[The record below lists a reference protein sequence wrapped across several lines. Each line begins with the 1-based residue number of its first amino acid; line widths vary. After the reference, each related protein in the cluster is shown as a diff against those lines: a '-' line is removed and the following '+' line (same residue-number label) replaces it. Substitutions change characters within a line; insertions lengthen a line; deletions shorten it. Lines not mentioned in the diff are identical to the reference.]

1 VAHVGTVSDCLR
13 ISSATIFVSCWVKG
27 VAITLRRGVFIMR
40 NFDRKYSLLAAAFA
54 LLLLTI
60 AIGCKGFF
68 VNQPN
73 SLTVTTGANGGGSST
88 FTVPTGQT
96 VKLYA
101 TATYSSGNKDV
112 TNSATWQSSTPCAT
126 VNQGQVKGIGVAS
139 GISVTATLNGIG
151 GSATGSVT
159 GNGQGLVIASNPS
172 GTTFANGSTAS
183 FTATFNGT
191 DVTASTTWTS
201 SSNIATFNNN
211 VATFSGTGPATITGS
226 YVNGNTCAG
235 ASVNITVQ

>member
-1 VAHVGTVSDCLR
+1 
-13 ISSATIFVSCWVKG
+13 
-27 VAITLRRGVFIMR
+27 MR
-40 NFDRKYSLLAAAFA
+40 NFDRKYSLIAAVFVC
-54 LLLLTI
+54 LLLM
-60 AIGCKGFF
+60 IGVACKGFF

-73 SLTVTTGANGGGSST
+73 SLTVTTGANGGGSNT
-88 FTVPTGQT
+88 FTVATGQT

-126 VNQGQVKGIGVAS
+126 VNLGTVKGVGVAS
-139 GISVTATLNGIG
+139 GVSVTATLNGIG

-159 GNGQGLVIASNPS
+159 GNGQGLVISSTPS
-172 GTTFANGSTAS
+172 GTTFANGSQAT
-183 FTATFNGT
+183 FNATFNGT
-191 DVTASTTWTS
+191 DVTSSTSWTS

-211 VATFSGTGPATITGS
+211 VASFSGTGSATITGS

-235 ASVNITVQ
+235 ASVNITIQ

>member
-1 VAHVGTVSDCLR
+1 M
-13 ISSATIFVSCWVKG
+13 W
-27 VAITLRRGVFIMR
+27 
-40 NFDRKYSLLAAAFA
+40 NFDRKYSLIAAALA
-54 LLLLTI
+54 CLLL
-60 AIGCKGFF
+60 AVAVGCKGFF

-73 SLTVTTGANGGGSST
+73 SLTVTTGANGGGSNT
-88 FTVPTGQT
+88 FTVATGQT

-112 TNSATWQSSTPCAT
+112 TSSATWQSSTPCAT
-126 VNQGQVKGIGVAS
+126 VNLGTVKGVGVAS
-139 GISVTATLNGIG
+139 GVSVTATLNGIG

-159 GNGQGLVIASNPS
+159 GNGQGLVISSSPS
-172 GTTFANGSTAS
+172 GTTFANGSQAT

-191 DVTASTTWTS
+191 DVSSSTTWTS

-211 VATFSGTGPATITGS
+211 VATFSGTGSATITGS